1 MYCILIFLILLVF
14 INTQGHIIENV
25 PFIDQTEKYPTGCE
39 SISTMM
45 CLLYW
50 KIDITPEEFIDN
62 YVDKGI
68 FYYKNG
74 QLYAPH
80 PSNKFIGSPYDPSSY
95 GCYEP
100 VIERALNKLVLDK
113 KLNFDVVNLTN
124 VEMDK
129 IKSDY
134 IDKDIPVIFWATMHM
149 WDYVIGNMWTVPE
162 TGEKFQWRGR
172 EHCLLLIGYDD
183 NNYIF
188 NDPMHERKCKYP
200 KEQVEKCHKDQYSM
214 AVALVKKNNSI

>member
-1 MYCILIFLILLVF
+1 MYCISIFLILLVF
-14 INTQGHIIENV
+14 INCQEKPHVIDNV

-45 CLLYW
+45 CLKYW
-50 KIDITPEEFIDN
+50 EIDITPEQFIDN
-62 YVDKGI
+62 YLDKGI

-74 QLYAPH
+74 QLHAPH
-80 PSNKFIGSPYDPSSY
+80 PSDKFVGSPYDPASY

-100 VIERALNKLVLDK
+100 VIERALNKLISERK
-113 KLNFDVVNLTN
+113 ENFNVVDLTN
-124 VEMDK
+124 VEMDI

-134 IDKDIPVIFWATMHM
+134 IDKDYPVIFWATMYM
-149 WDYVIGNMWTVPE
+149 SDYTMGNMWIVPE

-172 EHCLLLIGYDD
+172 EHCLILIGYDD

-188 NDPMHERKCKYP
+188 NDPMMGKEYPYP
-200 KEQVEKCHKDQYSM
+200 KERVEKCHKDLYSM
-214 AVALVKKNNSI
+214 AVALVPKT